1 MTHTLEELR
10 RIDTGI
16 ADRVGWDFSR
26 MRDHRAPRLW
36 EYETVIARML
46 GASDHVLDQG
56 TGGGELLVR
65 NAHLFGSCIAVDR
78 SEPMLAEARR
88 NCASASVRH
97 VGFAQMDAQTLGFAN
112 ASFDAVIN
120 RHAPYEA
127 AEIARVL
134 RPGGCFVTQQVAAG
148 NAQSL
153 FDCFEWDGTFPKEGS
168 VSLHDRAAEFERC
181 GLRVVGLARYSVNW
195 WTEDLES
202 LLFWLR
208 SVPTPA
214 PFELERHWQGPNVA
228 ESSLHDERGSAPRK
242 CVTCSW
248 RGESEPPLRRGVQQ
262 PALKG

>member
-1 MTHTLEELR
+1 
-10 RIDTGI
+10 
-16 ADRVGWDFSR
+16 
-26 MRDHRAPRLW
+26 
-36 EYETVIARML
+36 
-46 GASDHVLDQG
+46 
-56 TGGGELLVR
+56 
-65 NAHLFGSCIAVDR
+65 
-78 SEPMLAEARR
+78 MLAEARR

-134 RPGGCFVTQQVAAG
+134 RPEGCFVTQQVAAG

-153 FDCFEWDGTFPKEGS
+153 FDCFEWDGTFPEEWS

-181 GLRVVGLARYSVNW
+181 VLRVVDLARYSVNW
-195 WTEDLES
+195 WIEDLES

-214 PFELERHWQGPNVA
+214 PFELERHWQGFNVA
-228 ESSLHDERGSAPRK
+228 ESSLRDERGFRTQEVRDLLVA
-242 CVTCSW
+242 
-248 RGESEPPLRRGVQQ
+248 RRI
-262 PALKG
+262 